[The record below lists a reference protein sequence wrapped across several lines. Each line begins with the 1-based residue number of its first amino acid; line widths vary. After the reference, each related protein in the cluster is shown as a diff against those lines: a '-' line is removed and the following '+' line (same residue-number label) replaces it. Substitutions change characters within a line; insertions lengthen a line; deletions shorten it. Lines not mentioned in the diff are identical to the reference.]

1 MQDLTATSM
10 IFSPFRLHAGMYT
23 SFFGLGEKPF
33 AITPDPRYLFMSER
47 HAEALAHLLY
57 GINEAGGF
65 IQLTGEVGTGKT
77 TVVRSL
83 LERMPGHADVAV
95 ILNPQLT
102 PVEFVLTICEELG
115 IFMRDDDTSSIKDL
129 VDLLNKRL
137 LEAHAKGRR
146 VVVIV
151 DEAQNLTPETLEQV
165 RLLTNLE
172 TASQKLLQIILIGQP
187 ELREVLA
194 RVELRQLAQR
204 ITGRY
209 HLDPLSRA
217 ETAAYV
223 SHRLKVAGSASGDV
237 FSTAALREV
246 HRLTNGIPRIINV
259 ICDRALLGAFTQE
272 QHRIGPSLVR
282 DAAGEVYGR
291 SFTPPWTRLL
301 IGASA
306 VVAAIGLGLG
316 IWQLLPDRAG
326 GDDKIVATTAQP
338 EAIPT
343 AVAIEPVASPPQPAA
358 PPATQDVDTLLR
370 EPGRTTTET
379 AFAQLFGLWGATFD
393 AAKGRPCGQAQQ
405 QGLECVY
412 QQGSWGQLRTLNRP
426 AILTLIDDAGNAHQ
440 VVVAGLNSETAK
452 VRAAGSDAR
461 HLHRIAVAT
470 LVRRLPDSVAAAG
483 RDAASAVRGHAG
495 RGRALAARFA
505 QHGSRPFEGRQFQR
519 LLRRGARAHGGGF
532 SAAASAQRRRHR
544 GRANADRARHAQ
556 QHGRRAAADRAGAGQ
571 PGSVL
576 MSFILDA
583 LKKSENERQ
592 RQVGPSLADVQVSQR
607 RINKPWWAVAVGALL
622 VVNLGVLIVVLMRD
636 GDARSNTPQA
646 AAESSTANTSATD
659 ARAGT
664 QVPLP
669 ASASRMPRGNPTL
682 NAPTSPAGAFTRGRS
697 RQRRSRCRTRHGSA
711 VVRCGERA

>member
-1 MQDLTATSM
+1 
-10 IFSPFRLHAGMYT
+10 MYT

-129 VDLLNKRL
+129 VDLLNRRL

-237 FSTAALREV
+237 FSAAALREV
-246 HRLTNGIPRIINV
+246 HRLTSGIPRIINV

-301 IGASA
+301 IGTSA

-316 IWQLLPDRAG
+316 IWQLLPDRTG
-326 GDDKIVATTAQP
+326 GDDKIVATTEQP
-338 EAIPT
+338 EAVQT
-343 AVAIEPVASPPQPAA
+343 AVAIEPVASAPQPAA
-358 PPATQDVDTLLR
+358 SPTAQDVETLLR

-379 AFAQLFGLWGATFD
+379 AFAQLFELWGATYD

-440 VVVAGLNSETAK
+440 VVVAGLNSEAAK
-452 VRAAGSDAR
+452 VRLPEATRDIS
-461 HLHRIAVAT
+461 IASLSRLWYGDYLILWRPQVAT
-470 LVRRLPDSVAAAG
+470 PRALSAGMQGAGVRWLRDSLNTAHGRSKQDNSSDYYDEELVRMVED
-483 RDAASAVRGHAG
+483 
-495 RGRALAARFA
+495 
-505 QHGSRPFEGRQFQR
+505 FQR
-519 LLRRGARAHGGGF
+519 QHRLNVDGIAGVQTQIVLDTINNTGGAPLLIAQAQDSPGA
-532 SAAASAQRRRHR
+532 S
-544 GRANADRARHAQ
+544 
-556 QHGRRAAADRAGAGQ
+556 
-571 PGSVL
+571 
-576 MSFILDA
+576 
-583 LKKSENERQ
+583 
-592 RQVGPSLADVQVSQR
+592 
-607 RINKPWWAVAVGALL
+607 
-622 VVNLGVLIVVLMRD
+622 
-636 GDARSNTPQA
+636 
-646 AAESSTANTSATD
+646 
-659 ARAGT
+659 
-664 QVPLP
+664 
-669 ASASRMPRGNPTL
+669 
-682 NAPTSPAGAFTRGRS
+682 
-697 RQRRSRCRTRHGSA
+697 
-711 VVRCGERA
+711 

>member
-1 MQDLTATSM
+1 
-10 IFSPFRLHAGMYT
+10 MYT

-115 IFMRDDDTSSIKDL
+115 IFMRDEDASSIKDL

-223 SHRLKVAGSASGDV
+223 THRLKVAGSATGEV
-237 FSTAALREV
+237 FSGTALREV
-246 HRLTNGIPRIINV
+246 HRLSNGIPRIINV

-272 QHRIGPSLVR
+272 QHRIDTSLVR
-282 DAAGEVYGR
+282 EAAGEVYGR
-291 SFTPPWTRLL
+291 SFSPQWTKLL
-301 IGASA
+301 VGVSTAVA
-306 VVAAIGLGLG
+306 VVGLALG
-316 IWQLLPDRAG
+316 IWQLWPDGSTSHAASA
-326 GDDKIVATTAQP
+326 DKVVSLEPQP
-338 EAIPT
+338 PAVPT
-343 AVAIEPVASPPQPAA
+343 SVELAPAASAPQPAA
-358 PPATQDVDTLLR
+358 APTGQDIATLLT
-370 EPGRTTTET
+370 EQPGQTTTET
-379 AFAQLFGLWGATFD
+379 AFTQLFALWGAKFD
-393 AAKGRPCGQAQQ
+393 AAKGRPCNQAQQ

-440 VVVAGLNSETAK
+440 VVVAGLNSD
-452 VRAAGSDAR
+452 AAQ
-461 HLHRIAVAT
+461 V
-470 LVRRLPDSVAAAG
+470 RLPDATREISVASLSRLWYGDYLILWRPQVATPRALSAG
-483 RDAASAVRGHAG
+483 MQGAGVRWLRDSLNTAH
-495 RGRALAARFA
+495 GRAKDGNSSDVYDEELVRMV
-505 QHGSRPFEGRQFQR
+505 EEFQR
-519 LLRRGARAHGGGF
+519 
-532 SAAASAQRRRHR
+532 QHR
-544 GRANADRARHAQ
+544 LNVDGIAGVQTQIVLDTVTNS
-556 QHGRRAAADRAGAGQ
+556 AGA
-571 PGSVL
+571 P
-576 MSFILDA
+576 
-583 LKKSENERQ
+583 
-592 RQVGPSLADVQVSQR
+592 
-607 RINKPWWAVAVGALL
+607 LL
-622 VVNLGVLIVVLMRD
+622 V
-636 GDARSNTPQA
+636 AQ
-646 AAESSTANTSATD
+646 
-659 ARAGT
+659 T
-664 QVPLP
+664 QDSPG
-669 ASASRMPRGNPTL
+669 AS
-682 NAPTSPAGAFTRGRS
+682 
-697 RQRRSRCRTRHGSA
+697 
-711 VVRCGERA
+711 

>member
-1 MQDLTATSM
+1 
-10 IFSPFRLHAGMYT
+10 MYT

-115 IFMRDDDTSSIKDL
+115 IFMRDDDASSIKDL
-129 VDLLNKRL
+129 VDILNKRL
-137 LEAHAKGRR
+137 LEAHSKGRR

-217 ETAAYV
+217 ETASYV
-223 SHRLKVAGSASGDV
+223 NHRLKVAGSATGEV
-237 FSTAALREV
+237 FTAAALREV
-246 HRLTNGIPRIINV
+246 HRLSNGIPRIINV

-272 QHRIGPSLVR
+272 QHRIGPGMVR

-291 SFTPPWTRLL
+291 SFSPQWTKLL
-301 IGASA
+301 VGAAGA
-306 VVAAIGLGLG
+306 VAVLGLALG
-316 IWQLLPDRAG
+316 LWQLLPNRAVG
-326 GDDKIVATTAQP
+326 NPETATASTAP
-338 EAIPT
+338 
-343 AVAIEPVASPPQPAA
+343 AVA
-358 PPATQDVDTLLR
+358 PPAPAAVEVEPEASTPPPAAVPAAADIDSLLK
-370 EPGRTTTET
+370 EQPARTTTET
-379 AFAQLFGLWGATFD
+379 AFAQLFGLWGAKFD
-393 AAKGRPCGQAQQ
+393 PAKGRPCNQAQQ

-440 VVVAGLNSETAK
+440 LVIAGLEGEAAK
-452 VRAAGSDAR
+452 VSLPEATRDISISSLSRLWYGDYLILWR
-461 HLHRIAVAT
+461 PQVAT
-470 LVRRLPDSVAAAG
+470 PRALSAGMQGAGVRWLRNTLNTVHGHSGDGNSSDYYDEELVRMV
-483 RDAASAVRGHAG
+483 
-495 RGRALAARFA
+495 
-505 QHGSRPFEGRQFQR
+505 EEFQR
-519 LLRRGARAHGGGF
+519 
-532 SAAASAQRRRHR
+532 QHR
-544 GRANADRARHAQ
+544 LNVDGIAGVQTQIVLDTLNNT
-556 QHGRRAAADRAGAGQ
+556 AGA
-571 PGSVL
+571 P
-576 MSFILDA
+576 
-583 LKKSENERQ
+583 
-592 RQVGPSLADVQVSQR
+592 
-607 RINKPWWAVAVGALL
+607 LL
-622 VVNLGVLIVVLMRD
+622 V
-636 GDARSNTPQA
+636 AQA
-646 AAESSTANTSATD
+646 QDSP
-659 ARAGT
+659 G
-664 QVPLP
+664 
-669 ASASRMPRGNPTL
+669 AS
-682 NAPTSPAGAFTRGRS
+682 
-697 RQRRSRCRTRHGSA
+697 
-711 VVRCGERA
+711 

>member
-1 MQDLTATSM
+1 
-10 IFSPFRLHAGMYT
+10 MYT

-77 TVVRSL
+77 TGVRSL
-83 LERMPGHADVAV
+83 LVRMPGHADVAV

-129 VDLLNKRL
+129 VDLLNRRL

-237 FSTAALREV
+237 FSAAALREV
-246 HRLTNGIPRIINV
+246 HRLTSGIPRIINV

-301 IGASA
+301 IGTSA

-316 IWQLLPDRAG
+316 IWQLLPDRTG
-326 GDDKIVATTAQP
+326 GDDKIVATTEQP
-338 EAIPT
+338 EAVQT
-343 AVAIEPVASPPQPAA
+343 AVAIEPVASAPQPAA
-358 PPATQDVDTLLR
+358 SPTAQDVETLLR

-379 AFAQLFGLWGATFD
+379 AFAQLFELWGATYD

-440 VVVAGLNSETAK
+440 VVVAGLNSEAAK
-452 VRAAGSDAR
+452 VRLPEATRDIS
-461 HLHRIAVAT
+461 IASLSRLWYGDYLILWRPQVAT
-470 LVRRLPDSVAAAG
+470 PRALSAGMQGAGVRWLRDSLNTAHGRSKQDNSSDYYDEELVRMVED
-483 RDAASAVRGHAG
+483 
-495 RGRALAARFA
+495 
-505 QHGSRPFEGRQFQR
+505 FQR
-519 LLRRGARAHGGGF
+519 QHRLNVDGIAGVQTQIVLDTINNTGGAPLLIAQAQDSPGA
-532 SAAASAQRRRHR
+532 S
-544 GRANADRARHAQ
+544 
-556 QHGRRAAADRAGAGQ
+556 
-571 PGSVL
+571 
-576 MSFILDA
+576 
-583 LKKSENERQ
+583 
-592 RQVGPSLADVQVSQR
+592 
-607 RINKPWWAVAVGALL
+607 
-622 VVNLGVLIVVLMRD
+622 
-636 GDARSNTPQA
+636 
-646 AAESSTANTSATD
+646 
-659 ARAGT
+659 
-664 QVPLP
+664 
-669 ASASRMPRGNPTL
+669 
-682 NAPTSPAGAFTRGRS
+682 
-697 RQRRSRCRTRHGSA
+697 
-711 VVRCGERA
+711 